1 MSESAPYQRPPHIY
15 GEILSSSLYQSS
27 PRYELPGIARF
38 LSQGAFVGTLLGFT
52 FPVHGLLS
60 DPENG
65 YNFLLITWLPYFLAG
80 GMAFGL
86 FVAVFIW
93 AFTLL
98 TGHRLIF
105 RVPIG
110 IVVFLIF
117 LIGLIWFWVKP
128 LPSENAL
135 SATDYLYLLR
145 VYGAFGLVFGLV
157 VGSKFRPHYELIR
170 GTSTDRWPGLSGVTG
185 LLLRVFVI
193 FSLMVS
199 ILCLILST
207 QGDFH
212 HKEFAFSVIA
222 VSHFALAVVI
232 IFARIPFWL
241 LLPLAIIV
249 NFPIVVFV
257 TDALPNVVG
266 VRELTLIYLHL
277 WAAFLLCRLSV
288 PQRPLSFLKK
298 EARYYLTDWE

>member
-1 MSESAPYQRPPHIY
+1 M
-15 GEILSSSLYQSS
+15 
-27 PRYELPGIARF
+27 
-38 LSQGAFVGTLLGFT
+38 
-52 FPVHGLLS
+52 
-60 DPENG
+60 
-65 YNFLLITWLPYFLAG
+65 
-80 GMAFGL
+80 
-86 FVAVFIW
+86 
-93 AFTLL
+93 
-98 TGHRLIF
+98 
-105 RVPIG
+105 
-110 IVVFLIF
+110 
-117 LIGLIWFWVKP
+117 
-128 LPSENAL
+128 
-135 SATDYLYLLR
+135 
-145 VYGAFGLVFGLV
+145 
-157 VGSKFRPHYELIR
+157 
-170 GTSTDRWPGLSGVTG
+170 TG

-207 QGDFH
+207 QGDFDR
-212 HKEFAFSVIA
+212 KEFTFSVIA

-266 VRELTLIYLHL
+266 VRVLTLVYLHL

-298 EARYYLTDWE
+298 EVSYYLIDWE

>member
-1 MSESAPYQRPPHIY
+1 MIASAYQRPPHIY
-15 GEILSSSLYQSS
+15 GEILSASVYQS
-27 PRYELPGIARF
+27 PRSDLPSIGRF
-38 LSQGAFVGTLLGFT
+38 LLQGAAVGPLIAFFWPVAEMLLY
-52 FPVHGLLS
+52 
-60 DPENG
+60 PENG
-65 YNFLLITWLPYFLAG
+65 WNFLLLLCLPMILG
-80 GMAFGL
+80 GGILFGL
-86 FVAVFIW
+86 CEGVTIWTCTYLLGRRINPVARAVLGMVTLVIPLLAYDFV
-93 AFTLL
+93 FT
-98 TGHRLIF
+98 
-105 RVPIG
+105 
-110 IVVFLIF
+110 
-117 LIGLIWFWVKP
+117 
-128 LPSENAL
+128 EL
-135 SATDYLYLLR
+135 SPYNRDHSVTDYLYALWA
-145 VYGAFGLVFGLV
+145 VCGLVFGLV
-157 VGSKFRPHYELIR
+157 IGSKFRPHYELIR

-185 LLLRVFVI
+185 LLLRIFVI

-207 QGDFH
+207 QGDFDR
-212 HKEFAFSVIA
+212 KEFTFSVIA

-266 VRELTLIYLHL
+266 VRVLTLVYLHL

-298 EARYYLTDWE
+298 EVRYYLIDWE

>member
-1 MSESAPYQRPPHIY
+1 MSASAYQRPPHIY
-15 GEILSSSLYQSS
+15 GEILSASVYHSD
-27 PRYELPGIARF
+27 LPSIGRF
-38 LSQGAFVGTLLGFT
+38 LLQGAAVGALVAFFWPVAGMLL
-52 FPVHGLLS
+52 H
-60 DPENG
+60 PENG
-65 YNFLLITWLPYFLAG
+65 YNFFLLFFLPVFLG
-80 GMAFGL
+80 GAILFGL
-86 FVAVFIW
+86 CEGVAIWTCTYLVGRRINPVARAVLSTVTLVIFGLAYNFV
-93 AFTLL
+93 FTE
-98 TGHRLIF
+98 
-105 RVPIG
+105 
-110 IVVFLIF
+110 
-117 LIGLIWFWVKP
+117 
-128 LPSENAL
+128 PSSYNQDH
-135 SATDYLYLLR
+135 SVTDYLYGLCVNA
-145 VYGAFGLVFGLV
+145 VYGSVFGLV
-157 VGSKFRPHYELIR
+157 IGSNFRPHYELIR
-170 GTSTDRWPGLSGVTG
+170 GTSTDRWPGLSGITG

-207 QGDFH
+207 QGDFDR
-212 HKEFAFSVIA
+212 KEFAFAVIA

-266 VRELTLIYLHL
+266 VRVLTLVYLHL

-298 EARYYLTDWE
+298 EVRYYLID